1 MASQY
6 KPIMI
11 PRKYFV
17 SHGVF
22 TPAEFDRFI
31 AENNIPT
38 LEEGFDILSIL
49 RTCNFHRRTF
59 KKELN
64 QQKAMAGGENFSA
77 ELEFEKVLSQ
87 RIDNQK
93 KLGILME
100 KKDAKSRMIKALRL
114 ISQKIGYSIKM
125 ASRELPGILDVKV
138 IETILSRHY
147 NSVILMLKD
156 DSQLISWEEDGSSE
170 LLRTRV
176 MEQTEEISARKTV
189 TADDVENDDLDIEG
203 LREDLDSIIDEEFSD
218 STEES

>member
-1 MASQY
+1 MAVTY
-6 KPIMI
+6 KPLML

-17 SHGVF
+17 SNGVF
-22 TPAEFDRFI
+22 TPADFDRFI

-38 LEEGFDILSIL
+38 AEEGYDVLSIL
-49 RTCNFHRRTF
+49 RTCNFHRRTY

-64 QQKAMAGGENFSA
+64 MQKQMAGGENFSA

-87 RIDNQK
+87 RITNQQ

-100 KKDAKSRMIKALRL
+100 KKDAKSRMLKALRL

-176 MEQTEEISARKTV
+176 MEQTEEISARKTIAEV
-189 TADDVENDDLDIEG
+189 DDDLDVEA
-203 LREDLDSIIDEEFSD
+203 LREDLDSIVDEEFTD
-218 STEES
+218 SNEES